1 MSPFILEGRKKLPPE
16 PAASSEEEY
25 DQQRQLWVDRKSQEP
40 LVSQLHR
47 GVEASQYG
55 ETTLTE
61 TREGADQTDSAFQA
75 SSYGETTVTKTREG
89 ADMTEAS
96 AWDASSYGETIKTAT
111 REGADQPDRAIG
123 ASSYGETIETRTREG
138 ADQTELSAPTDSGL
152 IAAGLPGVGP
162 DAAQLLSERM
172 PDAPHPHF

>member
-1 MSPFILEGRKKLPPE
+1 MSPFILEGRRKLPPE

-25 DQQRQLWVDRKSQEP
+25 DQYRQLWIDCKSQEP
-40 LVSQLHR
+40 LVSRLHR
-47 GVEASQYG
+47 EVEASQYG
-55 ETTLTE
+55 ETALTE
-61 TREGADQTDSAFQA
+61 TREGADQADSAFQA

-111 REGADQPDRAIG
+111 REGADQPDSAMR

-138 ADQTELSAPTDSGL
+138 ADQAEVSAVTESGPF
-152 IAAGLPGVGP
+152 AAALPGVGP
-162 DAAQLLSERM
+162 DAAQLLSGRM
-172 PDAPHPHF
+172 TDAPHPHF